1 MKKIKATT
9 HKIASKLEELKLTR
23 LSTTSVCDKTMTTF
37 NVTEIPVKNV
47 SDLSIMT
54 GMDEETSE
62 EYEQAVIE
70 TVDGNRY
77 SSSSMSTVGL
87 VSELIDLV
95 NTGECEISEIGLSF
109 EKITTKNGNNCCAC
123 SLMI

>member
-1 MKKIKATT
+1 MKNIKTTT
-9 HKIASKLEELKLTR
+9 HSLTNKLEALKLSR
-23 LSTTSVCDKTMTTF
+23 QATTSVCDKSMKTF
-37 NVTEIPVKNV
+37 NVTEIPVGNV
-47 SDLSIMT
+47 TNLTIMT

-70 TVDGNRY
+70 TTDGKAY

-87 VSELIDLV
+87 VNDIIELV
-95 NTGECEISEIGLSF
+95 NAGECDITDIGFTF

-123 SLMI
+123 SLI